1 MHGDTGAKKERAK
14 VELVPTITLHVY
26 DIEFYWFTSGA
37 GVNIKAV
44 TKVPTV
50 GVVVVIAGG
59 GDETVKVR
67 AVDEAVSLVESGVIV
82 II

>member
-1 MHGDTGAKKERAK
+1 MN
-14 VELVPTITLHVY
+14 
-26 DIEFYWFTSGA
+26 IE
-37 GVNIKAV
+37 VV
-44 TKVPTV
+44 TKFPIV

-67 AVDEAVSLVESGVIV
+67 AVADAVGLVESGVIV

>member
-1 MHGDTGAKKERAK
+1 MN
-14 VELVPTITLHVY
+14 
-26 DIEFYWFTSGA
+26 IE
-37 GVNIKAV
+37 VV
-44 TKVPTV
+44 TKCPIV

-67 AVDEAVSLVESGVIV
+67 AVGDSVSEAELGVIV

>member
-1 MHGDTGAKKERAK
+1 
-14 VELVPTITLHVY
+14 
-26 DIEFYWFTSGA
+26 
-37 GVNIKAV
+37 VNIEVV
-44 TKVPTV
+44 TKCPIV

>member
-1 MHGDTGAKKERAK
+1 MN
-14 VELVPTITLHVY
+14 
-26 DIEFYWFTSGA
+26 IEFVS
-37 GVNIKAV
+37 
-44 TKVPTV
+44 KVPIV

-67 AVDEAVSLVESGVIV
+67 AVCESVSEAELGVIV

>member
-1 MHGDTGAKKERAK
+1 MN
-14 VELVPTITLHVY
+14 
-26 DIEFYWFTSGA
+26 IE
-37 GVNIKAV
+37 VV
-44 TKVPTV
+44 TKDPIVGV

-67 AVDEAVSLVESGVIV
+67 AVGDWVSEAELGVIV